1 MVETKVEDPG
11 IDIILVVKNS
21 IGIIQVNVF
30 DLKVLVDL
38 LGFEVVQIVVD
49 VSLQVTNRVDSIF
62 LKTVID
68 GMN

>member
-1 MVETKVEDPG
+1 MEDPG

>member
-1 MVETKVEDPG
+1 MEDPG
-11 IDIILVVKNS
+11 IDVILVVKNS

-38 LGFEVVQIVVD
+38 LGFEVVRIVVG
-49 VSLQVTNRVDSIF
+49 VSLQVTNRVDFIF

-68 GMN
+68 EMN